1 MKIISTKIHGVLDY
15 LWGIFLII
23 SPWLFHFETGDAAM
37 FVPIILGGVMIVA
50 NLLTDYELGML
61 RVFKLRAH
69 LLLDML
75 SALFLAVSP
84 WLFGFYE
91 TVYLPHLIL
100 GLVQLVLALITET
113 QPHDANGY

>member
-1 MKIISTKIHGVLDY
+1 
-15 LWGIFLII
+15 
-23 SPWLFHFETGDAAM
+23 
-37 FVPIILGGVMIVA
+37 MIVA

-61 RVFKLRAH
+61 
-69 LLLDML
+69 
-75 SALFLAVSP
+75 SAIFLVASP